1 VLEGVSRWVGTI
13 FLTQF
18 TNASMLVL
26 RLRVLSAW
34 RVGFVGID
42 VGDWLIRLKK
52 RLEEMREQELR
63 VGDLARQTYDRNSW
77 VC

>member
-1 VLEGVSRWVGTI
+1 
-13 FLTQF
+13 
-18 TNASMLVL
+18 MLVL

-52 RLEEMREQELR
+52 RLEEMREQDLK
-63 VGDLARQTYDRNSW
+63 VGNLARQTYAGNSW
-77 VC
+77 ICWQK

>member
-1 VLEGVSRWVGTI
+1 
-13 FLTQF
+13 
-18 TNASMLVL
+18 MLVL

-34 RVGFVGID
+34 RVGSVGID

-52 RLEEMREQELR
+52 RLEEMREQESR
-63 VGDLARQTYDRNSW
+63 VGDLARQTYIGNSW